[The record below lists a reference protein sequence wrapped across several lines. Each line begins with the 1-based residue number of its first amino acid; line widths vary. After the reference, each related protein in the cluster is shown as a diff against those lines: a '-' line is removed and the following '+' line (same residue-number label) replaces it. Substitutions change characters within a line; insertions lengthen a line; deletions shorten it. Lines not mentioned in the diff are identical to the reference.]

1 VKIKYQPTYSGY
13 SRMTSDGRVIV
24 NTDALLRSAKV
35 VRALKILDGKIKG
48 QARPLPLGTVSQEG

>member
-1 VKIKYQPTYSGY
+1 VKIQYKPTYSGY

-48 QARPLPLGTVSQEG
+48 QARPVPLDTAPQEG

>member
-1 VKIKYQPTYSGY
+1 MKVKYKPTYSGY

-48 QARPLPLGTVSQEG
+48 EARPMPLVTVPQEG

>member
-1 VKIKYQPTYSGY
+1 VKVQDKPTYSGY

-48 QARPLPLGTVSQEG
+48 HARPVTLDTVTQEG